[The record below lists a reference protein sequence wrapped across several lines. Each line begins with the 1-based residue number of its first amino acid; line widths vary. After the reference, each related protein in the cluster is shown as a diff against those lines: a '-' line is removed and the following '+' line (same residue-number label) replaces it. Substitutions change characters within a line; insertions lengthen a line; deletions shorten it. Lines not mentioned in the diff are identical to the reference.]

1 MYVIQTYFQKHL
13 YANLFYFFSLVK
25 MVYGFA
31 AESDDQFI
39 NSVELEQAIRRNF
52 SGLDDLNPMQ
62 IFSRHIS
69 QLKHCYKVNITNVY
83 EIHHYT

>member
-25 MVYGFA
+25 MVYDFA
-31 AESDDQFI
+31 AESDDQYI

-52 SGLDDLNPMQ
+52 SGLDDLNPMN
-62 IFSRHIS
+62 IFSRHLS
-69 QLKHCYKVNITNVY
+69 LLRHCSKGNSTVVY